1 MASAASRIRTFA
13 TLLAAVLGLAAI
25 WLLGAEMLRPA
36 LPYFPSDA
44 AMRAAAAARYNAARW
59 AASVGFA
66 RGALRVEEAVAN
78 SATGSKA
85 DRKMPEDAARGAPYD
100 ARSWLLLAASNAG
113 GKPDAAAAQLK
124 MSFYTAPND
133 ARLVPSRIDTTARLA
148 SPADGE
154 LQSVLEHDIA
164 LIVRQRPDLKP
175 AIVAAY
181 RAAPAAGRS
190 QIERAIGSSDTGLLA
205 TLRAH

>member
-1 MASAASRIRTFA
+1 M
-13 TLLAAVLGLAAI
+13 AAI

-44 AMRAAAAARYNAARW
+44 SRRAAAAAQYNAASW

-66 RGALRVEEAVAN
+66 RGILRVEKAIAKNAAE
-78 SATGSKA
+78 GKA
-85 DRKMPEDAARGAPYD
+85 DRKIPEDAARDAPYD
-100 ARSWLLLAASNAG
+100 ARSWLLLAALNAG

-133 ARLVPSRIDTTARLA
+133 ARLVPSRIETTARLA
-148 SPADGE
+148 SPPDAE

-164 LIVRQRPDLKP
+164 LIVRQRADLKP

-181 RAAPAAGRS
+181 RASPAAGRS
-190 QIERAIGSSDTGLLA
+190 QIERAIGSSDAGLLA